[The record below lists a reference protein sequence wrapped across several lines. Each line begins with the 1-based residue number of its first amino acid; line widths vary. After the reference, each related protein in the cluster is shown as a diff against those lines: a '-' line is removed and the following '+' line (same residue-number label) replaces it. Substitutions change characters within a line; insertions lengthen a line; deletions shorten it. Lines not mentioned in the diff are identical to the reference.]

1 MTNKAFEAELQ
12 SRLDALPQGKAPE
25 RDLWKGI
32 ELGIEDGGAIE
43 KKSGSGR
50 LVAVAASV
58 GLVATLSWFG
68 VQTTIAPEQ
77 DIALQGDQLVEALST
92 QYQAQREALLVQ
104 FSDTTAVTEN
114 WEQQLNELDQA
125 AVAIKLALKED
136 PNNKALLRM
145 LQSVYQQQ
153 IELIERVHAPKWRQ
167 I

>member
-1 MTNKAFEAELQ
+1 MTNKAFEAQLQ
-12 SRLDALPQGKAPE
+12 AKLDALPEGKSPE
-25 RDLWKGI
+25 RDLWKGV
-32 ELGIEDGGAIE
+32 ELGIENQTPVE
-43 KKSGSGR
+43 TKSR
-50 LVAVAASV
+50 TPKLVAMAASV

-68 VQTTIAPEQ
+68 AHNMAPPETEL
-77 DIALQGDQLVEALST
+77 ALQGEQLVDALSS

-125 AVAIKLALKED
+125 AGAIKLALKED